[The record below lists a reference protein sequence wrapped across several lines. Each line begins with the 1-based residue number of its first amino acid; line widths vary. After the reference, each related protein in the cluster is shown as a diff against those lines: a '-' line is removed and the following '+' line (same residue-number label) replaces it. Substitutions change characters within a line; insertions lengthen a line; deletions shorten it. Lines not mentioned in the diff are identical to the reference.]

1 MMGTDKQERRH
12 AMLRLVWVLLLTWFI
27 SGAALAQGGELADGE
42 KQCAVCHGLVAG
54 AKTGQNVPAP
64 SPWPRVD
71 LAMAPSSN
79 QVAVALGYGPQLRGV
94 IGRPA
99 GTVEGFQYSD
109 AFLAKLKGKVWDEA
123 MLEQWII
130 SSQTMV
136 PGTFMFYSQ
145 KNADIRRRIIAY
157 LREMQ

>member
-1 MMGTDKQERRH
+1 MF
-12 AMLRLVWVLLLTWFI
+12 RLVPVVLLAWFV
-27 SGAALAQGGELADGE
+27 SPAAFAQGGEPADGEKLYE

-54 AKTGQNVPAP
+54 AKTGEFVPP
-64 SPWPRVD
+64 SPQPRVH
-71 LAMAPSSN
+71 LAMADSGV
-79 QVAVALGYGPQLRGV
+79 QLAVALGYGPQLRGV

-109 AFLAKLKGKVWDEA
+109 AFLAKLKGRVWDEA
-123 MLEQWII
+123 MLEKWIT

-145 KNADIRRRIIAY
+145 KNADVRRRIIEY
-157 LREMQ
+157 LVNMR

>member
-1 MMGTDKQERRH
+1 MRR
-12 AMLRLVWVLLLTWFI
+12 LGSVLLLTWFI
-27 SGAALAQGGELADGE
+27 STAAAAQGGEPADGEKLYE

-54 AKTGQNVPAP
+54 AKTGEIVPAP
-64 SPWPRVD
+64 MPWRRVH
-71 LAMAPSSN
+71 LAMAPSSD
-79 QVAVALGYGPQLRGV
+79 QIAVALGYGPQLRGV

-109 AFLAKLKGKVWDEA
+109 AFLVKLKGKVWDEA
-123 MLEQWII
+123 TLEKWIT

-145 KNADIRRRIIAY
+145 KNADIRRRIIDY
-157 LREMQ
+157 LKEKR